1 MAAYITV
8 GAKTSHGGTVLT
20 GSPHTTHNG
29 IPVARKGDQ
38 VMCKKCK
45 KMTVIVSGD
54 ASFIVDGAPI
64 ARGGDVTSCG
74 AKLIANQQAFAESD
88 FSVGSITQAAPLV
101 FPKSDSDSLFA
112 GLITSDDSN
121 AVYSGHFDAGT
132 KVSPQLAI
140 FNETSSATEYTETE
154 KKAIQDAVIE
164 QNRMLNNTKNTL
176 TRWNSDDQ
184 QEFKQAFGDVK
195 DIEKAREIKLSQVDK
210 MLNLNENLTF
220 DNFKDVGSSSQ
231 VLGGGYLASDP
242 RVGAYVT
249 PKDATHSINTGKAFF
264 KDPYTGKPIN
274 KSTNA
279 RLLTHEFSHFDD
291 IAGTKDFFNNIKT
304 GEFYDNGK
312 SVYGTTASKKLAQDR
327 PDLALKHADSFSYYA
342 SGMIK
347 NTY

>member
-1 MAAYITV
+1 
-8 GAKTSHGGTVLT
+8 
-20 GSPHTTHNG
+20 
-29 IPVARKGDQ
+29 
-38 VMCKKCK
+38 
-45 KMTVIVSGD
+45 MTVIVSGD
-54 ASFIVDGAPI
+54 ASFVIDGAPI

-88 FSVGSITQAAPLV
+88 FSVGSIAQAAPLV
-101 FPKSDSDSLFA
+101 FPKSNSDSLFA

-121 AVYSGHFDAGT
+121 AVYSSHFDAGT

-140 FNETSSATEYTETE
+140 FSETSSATEYTETE

-195 DIEKAREIKLSQVDK
+195 DIEKAREMKLSQVDK

-249 PKDATHSINTGKAFF
+249 PKDTTHSINTGKAFF

-274 KSTNA
+274 KSTNV

-291 IAGTKDFFNNIKT
+291 IVGTKDFFNNVKT
-304 GEFYDNGK
+304 G
-312 SVYGTTASKKLAQDR
+312 SR
-327 PDLALKHADSFSYYA
+327 
-342 SGMIK
+342 
-347 NTY
+347 